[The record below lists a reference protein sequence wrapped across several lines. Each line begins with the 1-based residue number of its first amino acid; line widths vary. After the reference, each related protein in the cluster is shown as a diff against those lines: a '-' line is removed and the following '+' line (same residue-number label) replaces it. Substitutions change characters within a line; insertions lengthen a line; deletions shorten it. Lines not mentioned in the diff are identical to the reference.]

1 MERLNKKKTIDP
13 KIQDDLNNIS
23 FLEAKRIKEAI
34 ERTDTEKFHLF
45 CRMMRI
51 QLMLDKAVVT
61 HK

>member
-1 MERLNKKKTIDP
+1 MEKLNKQETIDP

-23 FLEAKRIKEAI
+23 SLEAKRIKQAI

-51 QLMLDKAVVT
+51 QIMLDKAVVT
-61 HK
+61 HR